1 MQERKFV
8 FVEETLCGRGIGGVA
23 ISHEEGK
30 INLQKKRNEMNR
42 TRDSVG
48 HKSRKAFITL
58 ATSHSS
64 FGSVSTIFVNK
75 ILL

>member
-42 TRDSVG
+42 TRDS
-48 HKSRKAFITL
+48 AYFISWINHHPT
-58 ATSHSS
+58 TSIT
-64 FGSVSTIFVNK
+64 FIE
-75 ILL
+75 